1 LNKQTINTQLMNKN
15 LLILVFIVATLL
27 SSLSSCKTKNTNHTT
42 NPKLITAEI
51 KSLFKNQKELKNTIE
66 DSIILSTPN
75 ETSSAYQ
82 ERNYEPYWIN
92 DTGLTNNGKNLIDFV
107 INARNYG
114 LIPEAYNVQKTS
126 NQYNN
131 LKIDTLWENARKN
144 PKNWAR
150 IDILLTDA
158 FLSISRNLDLGY
170 IPLDSLS
177 KDKSYNSAKYRN
189 GLAKTINSD
198 NIIQILESFEPTTP
212 SYKEL
217 KKHLPIFLSNA
228 DFSKKLT
235 FIDYPVKSQDK
246 FISQI
251 IKRSK
256 EENFLAQEVTTL
268 DSIQLS
274 NLIKKIQEKKSLEV
288 DGKYGRQ
295 LIFAL
300 NNTDHEKYLK
310 LVINMDRLR
319 RNREAYPNR
328 YLWVNLPSFYL
339 QVFEN
344 GVTKIESKV
353 IIGKPYTR
361 TPLITS
367 KINQIT
373 TYPTWTIPTSIIS
386 KEILPNIKKNNA
398 YLNRKGYSLYDA
410 TGKQVNPDSV
420 NWSSY
425 EKGIPFKVVQ
435 PGGDANSLG
444 IMKFNFPNKHSVYL
458 HDTNQRSL
466 FNNSFR
472 SLSHGCVRVQNWDSL
487 YQYIIL
493 SDKKAN
499 ADDVASNNVVV
510 DSVKTWLSAKKR
522 RTISVTNELPI
533 YIRYFTA
540 ASRNGK
546 IEFYEDVYGEDS
558 KIRSL
563 IMKSISPVTTLE

>member
-1 LNKQTINTQLMNKN
+1 MMHKN
-15 LLILVFIVATLL
+15 ILIQVFIVATVL
-27 SSLSSCKTKNTNHTT
+27 SSLSSCKTKNKSNST
-42 NPKLITAEI
+42 NPTLITAEI
-51 KSLFKNQKELKNTIE
+51 KSLFNNQKESNNRIE

-92 DTGLTNNGKNLIDFV
+92 AEGLTNNGKSLINFV

-114 LIPEAYNVQKTS
+114 LIPEAYNVQKTT

-150 IDILLTDA
+150 MDILLTDA

-177 KDKSYNSAKYRN
+177 KDKSYISSKYRKA
-189 GLAKTINSD
+189 LVKILDAD
-198 NIIQILESFEPTTP
+198 NLIQILESFEPTTP

-217 KKHLPIFLSNA
+217 KKHLPAFLSNT

-235 FIDYPVKSQDK
+235 FIDYPIKNQDK
-246 FISQI
+246 FINQI

-256 EENFLAQEVTTL
+256 EENFLAQDVTTL
-268 DSIQLS
+268 DSVQLS
-274 NLIKKIQEKKSLEV
+274 TLIKKIQEKKNLEI

-295 LIFAL
+295 VIFAL
-300 NNTDHEKYLK
+300 NNTDQEKYFK
-310 LVINMDRLR
+310 IVINMDRLR
-319 RNREAYPNR
+319 RNREEYPNR

-367 KINQIT
+367 KIDQIT

-386 KEILPNIKKNNA
+386 KEILPNIKKNNG

-410 TGKQVNPDSV
+410 TGKKVNPDSV

-425 EKGIPFKVVQ
+425 EKGIPFRVVQ

-458 HDTNQRSL
+458 HDTNQRGL

-499 ADDVASNNVVV
+499 VDDIASNHLMV
-510 DSVKTWLSAKKR
+510 DSVKNWLSAKKR

-533 YIRYFTA
+533 YIRYFTVA
-540 ASRNGK
+540 PKNGK
-546 IEFYEDVYGEDS
+546 IEFYEDVYGEDG
-558 KIRSL
+558 KIRNL
-563 IMKSISPVTTLE
+563 IIKSISPIATLD

>member
-1 LNKQTINTQLMNKN
+1 MMHKN
-15 LLILVFIVATLL
+15 ILIQVFIVATVL
-27 SSLSSCKTKNTNHTT
+27 SSLSSCKTKNKSNST
-42 NPKLITAEI
+42 NPSLITAEI
-51 KSLFKNQKELKNTIE
+51 KSLFNNQKESNNRIE

-92 DTGLTNNGKNLIDFV
+92 AEGLTNNGKSLINFV

-114 LIPEAYNVQKTS
+114 LIPEAYNVQKTT

-150 IDILLTDA
+150 MDILLTDA

-177 KDKSYNSAKYRN
+177 KDKSYISSKYRKA
-189 GLAKTINSD
+189 LVEILDAD
-198 NIIQILESFEPTTP
+198 NLIQILESFEPTTP

-217 KKHLPIFLSNA
+217 KKHLPAFLSNT

-235 FIDYPVKSQDK
+235 FIDYPIKNQDK
-246 FISQI
+246 FINQI

-256 EENFLAQEVTTL
+256 EENFLAQDVTTL
-268 DSIQLS
+268 DSVQLRT
-274 NLIKKIQEKKSLEV
+274 LIKKIQEKKNLEI

-295 LIFAL
+295 VIFAL
-300 NNTDHEKYLK
+300 NNTDQEKYFK
-310 LVINMDRLR
+310 IVINMDRLR
-319 RNREAYPNR
+319 RNREEYPNR

-367 KINQIT
+367 KIDQIT

-386 KEILPNIKKNNA
+386 KEILPNIKKNNG

-410 TGKQVNPDSV
+410 TGKKVNPDSV

-425 EKGIPFKVVQ
+425 EKGIPFRVVQ

-444 IMKFNFPNKHSVYL
+444 IMKFNFPNKHSVYS
-458 HDTNQRSL
+458 HDTNQRGL

-499 ADDVASNNVVV
+499 ADDIASNHLMV
-510 DSVKTWLSAKKR
+510 DSVKNWLSAKKR

-533 YIRYFTA
+533 YIRYFTVA
-540 ASRNGK
+540 PKNGK
-546 IEFYEDVYGEDS
+546 IEFYEDVYGEDG
-558 KIRSL
+558 KIRNL
-563 IMKSISPVTTLE
+563 IMKSISPIATLD

>member
-1 LNKQTINTQLMNKN
+1 MNKN

>member
-1 LNKQTINTQLMNKN
+1 MMHKN
-15 LLILVFIVATLL
+15 ILIQVFIVATVL
-27 SSLSSCKTKNTNHTT
+27 SSLSSCKTKNKSNST
-42 NPKLITAEI
+42 NPSLITAEI
-51 KSLFKNQKELKNTIE
+51 KSLFNNQKESNNRIE

-92 DTGLTNNGKNLIDFV
+92 AEGLTNNGKSLINFV

-114 LIPEAYNVQKTS
+114 LIPEAYNVQKTT

-150 IDILLTDA
+150 MDILLTDA

-177 KDKSYNSAKYRN
+177 KDKSYISSKYRKA
-189 GLAKTINSD
+189 LVEILDAD
-198 NIIQILESFEPTTP
+198 NLIQILESFEPTTP

-217 KKHLPIFLSNA
+217 KKHLPAFLSNT

-235 FIDYPVKSQDK
+235 FIDYPIKNQDK
-246 FISQI
+246 FINQI

-256 EENFLAQEVTTL
+256 EENFLAQDVTTL
-268 DSIQLS
+268 DSVQLS
-274 NLIKKIQEKKSLEV
+274 TLIKKIQEKKNLEI

-295 LIFAL
+295 VIFAL
-300 NNTDHEKYLK
+300 NNTDQEKYFK
-310 LVINMDRLR
+310 IVINMDRLR
-319 RNREAYPNR
+319 RNREEYPNR

-367 KINQIT
+367 KIDQIT

-386 KEILPNIKKNNA
+386 KEILPNIKKNNG

-410 TGKQVNPDSV
+410 TGKKVNPDSV

-425 EKGIPFKVVQ
+425 EKGIPFRVVQ

-458 HDTNQRSL
+458 HDTNQRGL

-499 ADDVASNNVVV
+499 ADDIASNHLMV
-510 DSVKTWLSAKKR
+510 DSVKNWLSAKKR

-533 YIRYFTA
+533 YIRYFTVA
-540 ASRNGK
+540 PKNGK
-546 IEFYEDVYGEDS
+546 IEFYEDVYGEDG
-558 KIRSL
+558 KIRNL
-563 IMKSISPVTTLE
+563 IMKSISPIATLD

>member
-1 LNKQTINTQLMNKN
+1 MMHKN
-15 LLILVFIVATLL
+15 ILIQVFIVATVL
-27 SSLSSCKTKNTNHTT
+27 SSLSSCKTKNKSNST
-42 NPKLITAEI
+42 NPTLITAEI
-51 KSLFKNQKELKNTIE
+51 KSLFNNQKESNNRIE

-92 DTGLTNNGKNLIDFV
+92 AEGLTNNGKSLINFV

-114 LIPEAYNVQKTS
+114 LIPEAYNVQKTT

-150 IDILLTDA
+150 MDILLTDA

-177 KDKSYNSAKYRN
+177 KDKSYISSKYRKA
-189 GLAKTINSD
+189 LVEILDAD
-198 NIIQILESFEPTTP
+198 NLIQILESFEPTTP

-217 KKHLPIFLSNA
+217 KKHLPAFLSNTN
-228 DFSKKLT
+228 FSKKLT
-235 FIDYPVKSQDK
+235 FIDYPIKNQDK
-246 FISQI
+246 FINQI

-256 EENFLAQEVTTL
+256 EENFLAQDVTTL
-268 DSIQLS
+268 DSVQLS
-274 NLIKKIQEKKSLEV
+274 TLIKKIQEKKNLEI

-295 LIFAL
+295 VIFAL
-300 NNTDHEKYLK
+300 NNTDQEKYFK
-310 LVINMDRLR
+310 IVINMDRLR
-319 RNREAYPNR
+319 RNREEYPNR

-344 GVTKIESKV
+344 GITKIESKV

-386 KEILPNIKKNNA
+386 KEILPNIKKNNG
-398 YLNRKGYSLYDA
+398 YLNRKGYSLYDE
-410 TGKQVNPDSV
+410 TGKKVNPDSV

-425 EKGIPFKVVQ
+425 EKGIPFRVVQ

-458 HDTNQRSL
+458 HDTNQRGL

-499 ADDVASNNVVV
+499 ADDIASNHLLV
-510 DSVKTWLSAKKR
+510 DSVKNWLSAKKR

-533 YIRYFTA
+533 YIRYFTVA
-540 ASRNGK
+540 PKNGK
-546 IEFYEDVYGEDS
+546 IEFYEDVYGEDG
-558 KIRSL
+558 KIRNL
-563 IMKSISPVTTLE
+563 IIKSISPIATLE

>member
-1 LNKQTINTQLMNKN
+1 MNKN

-51 KSLFKNQKELKNTIE
+51 KSLFKNEKELKNIIE

-235 FIDYPVKSQDK
+235 FIDYPIKSQDK

-319 RNREAYPNR
+319 RNRETYPNR

-425 EKGIPFKVVQ
+425 EKGVPFKVVQ

>member
-1 LNKQTINTQLMNKN
+1 MMHKN
-15 LLILVFIVATLL
+15 ILIQVFIVATVL
-27 SSLSSCKTKNTNHTT
+27 SSLSSCKTKNKSNST
-42 NPKLITAEI
+42 NPTLITAEI
-51 KSLFKNQKELKNTIE
+51 KSLFNNQKESNNRIE

-92 DTGLTNNGKNLIDFV
+92 AEGLTNNGKSLINFV

-114 LIPEAYNVQKTS
+114 LIPEAYNVQKTT

-150 IDILLTDA
+150 MDILLTDA

-177 KDKSYNSAKYRN
+177 KDKSYISSKYRKA
-189 GLAKTINSD
+189 LVKILDAD
-198 NIIQILESFEPTTP
+198 NLIQILESFEPTTP

-217 KKHLPIFLSNA
+217 KKHLPAFLSNT

-235 FIDYPVKSQDK
+235 FIDYPIKNQDK
-246 FISQI
+246 FINQI

-256 EENFLAQEVTTL
+256 EENFLAQDVTTL
-268 DSIQLS
+268 DSVQLS
-274 NLIKKIQEKKSLEV
+274 TLIKKIQEKKNLEI

-295 LIFAL
+295 VIFAL
-300 NNTDHEKYLK
+300 NNTDQEKYFK
-310 LVINMDRLR
+310 IVINMDRLR
-319 RNREAYPNR
+319 RNREEYPNR

-367 KINQIT
+367 KIDQIT

-386 KEILPNIKKNNA
+386 KEILPNIKKNNG

-410 TGKQVNPDSV
+410 TGKKVNPDSV

-425 EKGIPFKVVQ
+425 EKGIPFRVVQ

-458 HDTNQRSL
+458 HDTNQRGL

-499 ADDVASNNVVV
+499 VDDIASNHLMV
-510 DSVKTWLSAKKR
+510 DSVKNWLSAKKR

-533 YIRYFTA
+533 YIRYFTVA
-540 ASRNGK
+540 PKNGK
-546 IEFYEDVYGEDS
+546 IEFYEDVYGEDG
-558 KIRSL
+558 KIRNL
-563 IMKSISPVTTLE
+563 IMKSISPIATLD

>member
-1 LNKQTINTQLMNKN
+1 MHKN
-15 LLILVFIVATLL
+15 ILIQVFIVATVL
-27 SSLSSCKTKNTNHTT
+27 SSLSSCKTKNKSNST
-42 NPKLITAEI
+42 NPSLITAEI
-51 KSLFKNQKELKNTIE
+51 KSLFNNQKESNNRIE

-92 DTGLTNNGKNLIDFV
+92 AEGLTNNGKSLINFV

-114 LIPEAYNVQKTS
+114 LIPEAYNVQKTT

-150 IDILLTDA
+150 MDILLTDA

-177 KDKSYNSAKYRN
+177 KDKSYISSKYRKA
-189 GLAKTINSD
+189 LVKILDAD
-198 NIIQILESFEPTTP
+198 NLIQILESFEPTTP

-217 KKHLPIFLSNA
+217 KKHLPAFLSNT

-235 FIDYPVKSQDK
+235 FIDYPIKNQDK
-246 FISQI
+246 FINQI

-256 EENFLAQEVTTL
+256 EENFLAQDVTTL
-268 DSIQLS
+268 DSVQLS
-274 NLIKKIQEKKSLEV
+274 TLIKKIQEKKNLEI

-295 LIFAL
+295 VIFAL
-300 NNTDHEKYLK
+300 NNTDQEKYFK
-310 LVINMDRLR
+310 IVINMDRLR
-319 RNREAYPNR
+319 RNREEYPNR

-367 KINQIT
+367 KIDQIT

-386 KEILPNIKKNNA
+386 KEILPNIKKNNG

-410 TGKQVNPDSV
+410 TGKKVNPDSV

-425 EKGIPFKVVQ
+425 EKGIPFRVVQ

-458 HDTNQRSL
+458 HDTNQRGL

-499 ADDVASNNVVV
+499 VDDIASNHLMV
-510 DSVKTWLSAKKR
+510 DSVKNWLSAKKR

-533 YIRYFTA
+533 YIRYFTVA
-540 ASRNGK
+540 PKNGK
-546 IEFYEDVYGEDS
+546 IEFYEDVYGEDG
-558 KIRSL
+558 KIRNL
-563 IMKSISPVTTLE
+563 IIKSISPIATLE

>member
-1 LNKQTINTQLMNKN
+1 MMHKN
-15 LLILVFIVATLL
+15 ILIQVFIVATVL
-27 SSLSSCKTKNTNHTT
+27 SSLSSCKTKNKSNST
-42 NPKLITAEI
+42 NPSLITAEI
-51 KSLFKNQKELKNTIE
+51 KSLFNNQKESNNRIE

-92 DTGLTNNGKNLIDFV
+92 AEGLTNNGKSLINFV

-114 LIPEAYNVQKTS
+114 LIPEAYNVQKTT

-144 PKNWAR
+144 TKNWAR
-150 IDILLTDA
+150 MDILLTDA

-177 KDKSYNSAKYRN
+177 KDKSYISSKYRKA
-189 GLAKTINSD
+189 LVEILDAD
-198 NIIQILESFEPTTP
+198 NLIQILESFEPTTP

-217 KKHLPIFLSNA
+217 KKHLPAFLSNT

-235 FIDYPVKSQDK
+235 FIDYPIKNQDK
-246 FISQI
+246 FINQI

-256 EENFLAQEVTTL
+256 EENFLAQDVTTL
-268 DSIQLS
+268 DSVQLS
-274 NLIKKIQEKKSLEV
+274 TLIKKIQEKKNLEI

-295 LIFAL
+295 VIFAL
-300 NNTDHEKYLK
+300 NNTDQEKYFK
-310 LVINMDRLR
+310 IVINMDRLR
-319 RNREAYPNR
+319 RNREEYPNR

-367 KINQIT
+367 KIDQIT

-386 KEILPNIKKNNA
+386 KEILPNIKKNNG

-410 TGKQVNPDSV
+410 TGKKVNPDSV

-425 EKGIPFKVVQ
+425 EKGIPFRVVQ

-458 HDTNQRSL
+458 HDTNQRGL

-499 ADDVASNNVVV
+499 VDDIASNHLMV
-510 DSVKTWLSAKKR
+510 DSVKNWLSAKKR

-533 YIRYFTA
+533 YIRYFTVA
-540 ASRNGK
+540 PKNGK
-546 IEFYEDVYGEDS
+546 IEFYEDVYGEDG
-558 KIRSL
+558 KIRNL
-563 IMKSISPVTTLE
+563 IMKSISPIATLD

>member
-1 LNKQTINTQLMNKN
+1 
-15 LLILVFIVATLL
+15 
-27 SSLSSCKTKNTNHTT
+27 
-42 NPKLITAEI
+42 
-51 KSLFKNQKELKNTIE
+51 
-66 DSIILSTPN
+66 
-75 ETSSAYQ
+75 
-82 ERNYEPYWIN
+82 
-92 DTGLTNNGKNLIDFV
+92 
-107 INARNYG
+107 
-114 LIPEAYNVQKTS
+114 
-126 NQYNN
+126 
-131 LKIDTLWENARKN
+131 
-144 PKNWAR
+144 
-150 IDILLTDA
+150 
-158 FLSISRNLDLGY
+158 
-170 IPLDSLS
+170 LS

-235 FIDYPVKSQDK
+235 FIDYPIKSQDK

-425 EKGIPFKVVQ
+425 EKGVPFKVVQ

-499 ADDVASNNVVV
+499 ADDVASNNDVV

>member
-1 LNKQTINTQLMNKN
+1 MMNKS
-15 LLILVFIVATLL
+15 LIIRVFIVATVL
-27 SSLSSCKTKNTNHTT
+27 SSLFSCKTKDKNHTT

-51 KSLFKNQKELKNTIE
+51 KSLFNNQKELKNTIE
-66 DSIILSTPN
+66 DTIFLSTPN
-75 ETSSAYQ
+75 ETSSAYK

-92 DTGLTNNGKNLIDFV
+92 DEGLTNNGKSLIDFV

-114 LIPEAYNVQKTS
+114 LIPEAYNVQKTTS
-126 NQYNN
+126 QYNN
-131 LKIDTLWENARKN
+131 LKTDSLWENARKN

-150 IDILLTDA
+150 MDILLTDA

-170 IPLDSLS
+170 IPLDSLI
-177 KDKSYNSAKYRN
+177 KDKSYNSSKYKN
-189 GLAKTINSD
+189 ALVKILDGD
-198 NIIQILESFEPTTP
+198 NLIQVLESFEPTTP

-217 KKHLPIFLSNA
+217 KKHLPEFLSKA
-228 DFSKKLT
+228 DFSKKMT
-235 FIDYPVKSQDK
+235 FIDYPIKNQEKFVK
-246 FISQI
+246 QI
-251 IKRSK
+251 LKRSK
-256 EENFLAQEVTTL
+256 EENLLAEDVTTL
-268 DSIQLS
+268 DSLELS
-274 NLIKKIQEKKSLEV
+274 NLIKKIQAKKNLEV

-300 NNTDHEKYLK
+300 NNTDNEKYLK

-319 RNREAYPNR
+319 RNREEYPNR

-344 GVTKIESKV
+344 GETKIESKV

-373 TYPTWTIPTSIIS
+373 TYPTWTIPSSIIS
-386 KEILPNIKKNNA
+386 KEILPNIKKNNT

-425 EKGIPFKVVQ
+425 EKGIPYRVVQ

-458 HDTNQRSL
+458 HDTNQRGL

-499 ADDVASNNVVV
+499 ADDVASNQVMV
-510 DSVKTWLSAKKR
+510 DSVKNWLNAKKR

-540 ASRNGK
+540 ALKNGR
-546 IEFYEDVYGEDS
+546 IEFYEDVYGEDN
-558 KIRSL
+558 KIRNL
-563 IMKSISPVTTLE
+563 IMKSISPTATSD